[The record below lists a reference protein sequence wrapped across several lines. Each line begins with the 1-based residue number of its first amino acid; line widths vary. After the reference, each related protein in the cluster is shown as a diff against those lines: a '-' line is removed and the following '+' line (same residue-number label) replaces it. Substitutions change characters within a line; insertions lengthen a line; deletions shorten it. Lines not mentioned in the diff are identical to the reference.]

1 MGFSSSINYTV
12 ISSAV
17 ENLGTYLLKN
27 EKRFLFQGN
36 EKNMTKQLSHID
48 EAGNAAMVD
57 ISNKKISARTA
68 VASGKVIFPSDVFE
82 NLAAKDFLGHKGS
95 IIQTAV
101 IAGIQAVKKTSELI
115 PLCHQINLSKIQIDI
130 TPKDNA
136 LRIVCKVK
144 CNEQTGVEMEA
155 LTGVSVSA
163 LAIYDMCKALS
174 HDIRISE
181 IQLEQ
186 KTGGKNDFNR

>member
-1 MGFSSSINYTV
+1 MSK
-12 ISSAV
+12 
-17 ENLGTYLLKN
+17 E
-27 EKRFLFQGN
+27 
-36 EKNMTKQLSHID
+36 LSHID
-48 EAGNAAMVD
+48 EAGNASMVD
-57 ISNKKISARTA
+57 VSNKQTTVRTA
-68 VASGKVIFPSDVFE
+68 VASGKVVFPSDVF
-82 NLAAKDFLGHKGS
+82 NTLASQDFLGHKGS

-130 TPKDNA
+130 TPVENA
-136 LRIVCKVK
+136 LQITCKVK
-144 CNEQTGVEMEA
+144 CSEQTGVEMEA

-163 LAIYDMCKALS
+163 LTIYDMCKALS

-181 IQLEQ
+181 IQLEH

>member
-1 MGFSSSINYTV
+1 MKK
-12 ISSAV
+12 
-17 ENLGTYLLKN
+17 E
-27 EKRFLFQGN
+27 
-36 EKNMTKQLSHID
+36 LSHID
-48 EAGNAAMVD
+48 ESGNASMVD
-57 ISNKKISARTA
+57 VSNKQSSVRTA
-68 VASGKVIFPSDVFE
+68 VASGKVVFPSDVFDT
-82 NLAAKDFLGHKGS
+82 LASQDFLGHKGS

-101 IAGIQAVKKTSELI
+101 IAGIQAVKKTAELI

-130 TPKDNA
+130 TPVENT
-136 LRIVCKVK
+136 LQITCKVK

-163 LAIYDMCKALS
+163 LTIYDMCKALS
-174 HDIRISE
+174 HDIKISE